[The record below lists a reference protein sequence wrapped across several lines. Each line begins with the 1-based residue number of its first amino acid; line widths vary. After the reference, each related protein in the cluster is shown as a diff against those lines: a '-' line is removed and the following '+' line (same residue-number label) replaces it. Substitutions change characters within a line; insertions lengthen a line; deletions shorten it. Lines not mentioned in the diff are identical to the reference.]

1 MHAGKRLTYTIGD
14 VSTTEADQWKSRTE
28 NLLMRLRQNMLQI
41 PRGVSVTDFIL
52 HDGHPPLDQD
62 LASRN
67 ETTLHE
73 LRDGYVETFANGAI
87 EKNTLYTAG
96 IHLDH
101 VETTL
106 GKRLILSG
114 LTLAKLQKHIDRR
127 AKDDVAPVT
136 IKKEIDTFRSAWNW
150 GLRMRWVDQPFPAA
164 GLVYSKIDEKLPFM
178 TWQEIERRIKAGAH
192 ADQLWECLF
201 LTDAEVAEL
210 LTYVKKKTA
219 PAWVYPAVVMAA
231 HTGARKSE
239 IIRAR
244 VEDIDLAAGIAT
256 IREKKRAKGVRT
268 TRRVPISTKLADAL
282 KPLIDQQQ
290 GKTYLFGNGDK
301 PLSVQAMH
309 QGFSRA
315 LKNSKWSVIKGWH
328 TLRHS
333 FICACACRAVD
344 QRFIDEWVGHQTE
357 AQKVRYRHLYPSVQA
372 AARKSVFG

>member
-1 MHAGKRLTYTIGD
+1 MYADKRLTYTIGD
-14 VSTTEADQWKSRTE
+14 VSITEASQWKSRTE

-52 HDGHPPLDQD
+52 HDGRPPLDQD
-62 LASRN
+62 LASRK

-73 LRDGYVETFANGAI
+73 LREGYVETFANGAI

-106 GKRLILSG
+106 GKRFILSG

-150 GLRMRWVDQPFPAA
+150 GRRMRWVDQPFPSA

-178 TWQEIERRIKAGAH
+178 TWQEIKRRIQAGAH

-231 HTGARKSE
+231 RGCIAPAGARGLSKS
-239 IIRAR
+239 RR
-244 VEDIDLAAGIAT
+244 SSDITSLATAPPRNPDRFVHRDGSSAVVL
-256 IREKKRAKGVRT
+256 EASLMS
-268 TRRVPISTKLADAL
+268 P
-282 KPLIDQQQ
+282 
-290 GKTYLFGNGDK
+290 DK
-301 PLSVQAMH
+301 
-309 QGFSRA
+309 FF
-315 LKNSKWSVIKGWH
+315 WSSMA
-328 TLRHS
+328 S
-333 FICACACRAVD
+333 F
-344 QRFIDEWVGHQTE
+344 
-357 AQKVRYRHLYPSVQA
+357 
-372 AARKSVFG
+372 